1 MKEFFKNVYNEYIRF
16 PLYIVFHPFDGFDE
30 LKREKRGKVSVAV
43 TFIILFGIIRII
55 QIQYT
60 GFIIFDRNPSQM
72 NSLKEIFSTILLV
85 ALFVIGNWSVTTLME
100 GKGSAKEIF
109 ITTGYALAPLLYI
122 SVFSIV
128 LSNLVTL
135 EEVGIY
141 NLILLL
147 GYIFFGWTLFMGM
160 LNIHEYGLFK
170 TIAAFLATAVSMA
183 VMIFVGLLFF
193 DLIQQLVTFV
203 KMILEE
209 LSLRY

>member
-170 TIAAFLATAVSMA
+170 TIAAFLVTAVSMA